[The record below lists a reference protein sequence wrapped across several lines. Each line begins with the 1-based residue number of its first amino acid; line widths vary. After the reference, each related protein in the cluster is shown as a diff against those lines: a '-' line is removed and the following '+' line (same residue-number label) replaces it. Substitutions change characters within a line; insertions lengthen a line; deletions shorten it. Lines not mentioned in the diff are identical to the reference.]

1 MARGDMKVT
10 NYKVGTQVEIL
21 NRLPFEGV
29 PMTIDFT
36 SVTTTDTDTGE
47 KVVKA
52 GTPITSVGAET
63 KTTPFTGA
71 VGILLHDVYE
81 RRPQGTILKKAY
93 INHKRVTAHA
103 GITYDAKLV
112 AALVNA
118 GCRIVMEDAAVAGT
132 IPDAASAG
140 VGG

>member
-29 PMTIDFT
+29 PMTIDFS
-36 SVTTTDTDTGE
+36 SVSDTDADTGE

-52 GTPITSVGAET
+52 GTPINQSGVPQ
-63 KTTPFTGA
+63 KSTPFTGA

-81 RRPQGTILKKAY
+81 SRPQGTILKKAY

-118 GCRIVMEDAAVAGT
+118 GCRIVIEDAAVAGT

>member
-29 PMTIDFT
+29 PMTIDFS
-36 SVTTTDTDTGE
+36 SVSDTDADTGE

-52 GTPITSVGAET
+52 GTPINQSGVPQ
-63 KTTPFTGA
+63 KSTPFTGA

-81 RRPQGTILKKAY
+81 SRPQGTILKKAY

-103 GITYDAKLV
+103 GITYDAALV

-118 GCRIVMEDAAVAGT
+118 GCRIVIEDAAVSGT
-132 IPDAASAG
+132 IPAAASE
-140 VGG
+140 

>member
-47 KVVKA
+47 KVVYA
-52 GTPITSVGAET
+52 GTPIDSSGKPQ
-63 KTTPFTGA
+63 KTTPWTGA

-81 RRPQGTILKKAY
+81 SRPQGTILKKAY
-93 INHKRVTAHA
+93 INKTAA
-103 GITYDAKLV
+103 QANASVTYDDALYKLFPM
-112 AALVNA
+112 
-118 GCRIVMEDAAVAGT
+118 IVFETGK
-132 IPDAASAG
+132 
-140 VGG
+140 

>member
-29 PMTIDFT
+29 PMTIDFS
-36 SVTTTDTDTGE
+36 SVSDTDADTGE

-52 GTPITSVGAET
+52 GTPINQSGVPQ
-63 KTTPFTGA
+63 KSTPFTGA

-81 RRPQGTILKKAY
+81 GRPQGTILKKAY
-93 INHKRVTAHA
+93 INHKRVTAHT
-103 GITYDAKLV
+103 GITYDAALV
-112 AALVNA
+112 AALVNS
-118 GCRIVMEDAAVAGT
+118 GCRIVIEDAAVAGT
-132 IPDAASAG
+132 IPAAASE
-140 VGG
+140 

>member
-1 MARGDMKVT
+1 MTRGDMKVVT
-10 NYKVGTQVEIL
+10 SKITPNVEIL
-21 NRLPFEGV
+21 NRIPFEGV
-29 PMTIDFT
+29 PMTIDFS
-36 SVTTTDTDTGE
+36 SVTDKDADTGE

-52 GTPITSVGAET
+52 GTPVDKDGNPQ

-81 RRPQGTILKKAY
+81 GRPQGTILKKAY

-103 GITYDAKLV
+103 GITYDAALV

-118 GCRIVMEDAAVAGT
+118 GCRIVIEDAAVAGT
-132 IPDAASAG
+132 IPAAESAG

>member
-1 MARGDMKVT
+1 MARGDMGVVAQ
-10 NYKVGTQVEIL
+10 KVGTQAEIL

-36 SVTTTDTDTGE
+36 SVTDTDADTGE
-47 KVVKA
+47 KIVKA
-52 GTPITSVGAET
+52 GTPIDKDGKPQ

-71 VGILLHDVYE
+71 VGILLHDVYAS
-81 RRPQGTILKKAY
+81 RPQGTILKKAY

-118 GCRIVMEDAAVAGT
+118 GCRIVIEDAAVAGT

-140 VGG
+140 GA

>member
-29 PMTIDFT
+29 PMTIDFS
-36 SVTTTDTDTGE
+36 SVSDTDADTGE

-52 GTPITSVGAET
+52 GTPINQSGVPQ
-63 KTTPFTGA
+63 KSTPFTGA

-81 RRPQGTILKKAY
+81 SRPQGTILKKAY

-103 GITYDAKLV
+103 GITYDAALV

-118 GCRIVMEDAAVAGT
+118 GCRIVIEDAAVAGT
-132 IPDAASAG
+132 IPAAASE
-140 VGG
+140 

>member
-1 MARGDMKVT
+1 MARGDMGVVAQ
-10 NYKVGTQVEIL
+10 KVGTQAEIL

-36 SVTTTDTDTGE
+36 SVTDTDADTGE
-47 KVVKA
+47 KIVKA
-52 GTPITSVGAET
+52 GTPIDKDGKPQ

-71 VGILLHDVYE
+71 VGILLHDVYAS
-81 RRPQGTILKKAY
+81 RPQGTILKKAY
-93 INHKRVTAHA
+93 INHKRVTSHA

-118 GCRIVMEDAAVAGT
+118 GCRIVIEDAAVAGT

-140 VGG
+140 GA